1 MLEKYRLTYAIL
13 ITSDDDTADEDTTVG
28 EDTSDEEVQ
37 LLVPS
42 SFSTQTYKK
51 KFKIKKIYNFCLY
64 YKS

>member
-1 MLEKYRLTYAIL
+1 MLETYRLTYAIL

-42 SFSTQTYKK
+42 SFSTQTLKK
-51 KFKIKKIYNFCLY
+51 NSK
-64 YKS
+64 

>member
-1 MLEKYRLTYAIL
+1 MLETYRLTYAIL

-42 SFSTQTYKK
+42 SFSTRTYKK
-51 KFKIKKIYNFCLY
+51 IQNKKNI
-64 YKS
+64 

>member
-1 MLEKYRLTYAIL
+1 MLETYRLTYAIL

-51 KFKIKKIYNFCLY
+51 KFKIKKNI
-64 YKS
+64 

>member
-1 MLEKYRLTYAIL
+1 MLETYRLTYAIL